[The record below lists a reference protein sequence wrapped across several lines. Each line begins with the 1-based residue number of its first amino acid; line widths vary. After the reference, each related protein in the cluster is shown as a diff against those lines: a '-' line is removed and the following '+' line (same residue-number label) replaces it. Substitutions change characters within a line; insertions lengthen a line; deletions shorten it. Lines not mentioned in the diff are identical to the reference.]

1 MCVCIQ
7 QNQHAKNRNRL
18 QAKLTY
24 TITHTKV
31 FDTQCHAKTS
41 SALDLLAHL
50 DPFGHVLWFSSEEHF
65 VDTEVVGLNTTFR
78 GYHVAGAEFDDAV
91 GV

>member
-1 MCVCIQ
+1 
-7 QNQHAKNRNRL
+7 
-18 QAKLTY
+18 
-24 TITHTKV
+24 
-31 FDTQCHAKTS
+31 
-41 SALDLLAHL
+41 LAHL